1 MQFDLT
7 GSALANWLTGNSSVN
22 VLRGLGGVDR
32 LDGGTGRDVLIG
44 GLGNDVYLLDDITGS
59 ATSFAFDSVTE
70 VAGEGLD
77 IVRVPS
83 LDINPSGADSYTL
96 GDNVKNGIV
105 DGAGAFTLLGNA
117 LGLVGNNADNSLLG
131 YPATTLSRA
140 ASAATCLGARPA
152 RTGSTSTGR
161 PRPGRPR
168 RRAT

>member
-7 GSALANWLTGNSSVN
+7 GSALANRLTGNGSVN

-70 VAGEGLD
+70 AAGEALD

-83 LDINPSGADSYTL
+83 LDINPSGADSYTH

-105 DGAGAFTLLGNA
+105 DGAGAFTVLGNA